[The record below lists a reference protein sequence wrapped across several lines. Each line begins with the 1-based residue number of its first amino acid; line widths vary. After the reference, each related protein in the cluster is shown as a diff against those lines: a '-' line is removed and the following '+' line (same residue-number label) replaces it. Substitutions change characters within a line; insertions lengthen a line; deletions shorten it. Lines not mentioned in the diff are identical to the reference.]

1 MRLIIKI
8 ILKATII
15 LVVFSLSYASFISL
29 YYSPK
34 YLTIKI
40 QNILNSKLHINSNVT
55 VKLPKDWFYLISG
68 DKTKSSFFYLNK
80 NFIKNNIENN
90 ETFLFIGE
98 SDSNKVVIEFKNKK
112 YIENLFKL
120 YGEKYTTHAGINC
133 TYQVYKKNN
142 KIEFIYIPSKE
153 IKLSFRNYTKD
164 SAKFI
169 DEFCEED

>member
-1 MRLIIKI
+1 MRLIIKT
-8 ILKATII
+8 ILKTTII
-15 LVVFSLSYASFISL
+15 LVVFLLSYASFISL

-34 YLTIKI
+34 YLTIKV
-40 QNILNSKLHINSNVT
+40 QNILNSKLYINNNVT
-55 VKLPKDWFYLISG
+55 VNLPKDWFYLISG
-68 DKTKSSFFYLNK
+68 VKTKSSFLYLNK

-98 SDSNKVVIEFKNKK
+98 SNNNKVVIEFKNEK

-133 TYQVYKKNN
+133 IYQAYQKNN

-153 IKLSFRNYTKD
+153 IKLSFRTYTKD
-164 SAKFI
+164 SAEFI
-169 DEFCEED
+169 DEFCKEN